1 MDAVPV
7 VRRRGWTLHEMIIS
21 LAVMGL
27 VLALAAHAAT
37 GQLRFFRG
45 VGEIVALR
53 SQIGHAGAIAASV
66 LWGASSAGGDIT
78 VAQDSALEVQ
88 VTIGSAVA
96 CEGAPGRMTIPA
108 PAATPG
114 NALAAFIASPN
125 EGDRV
130 MAFFEDSLGA
140 TWLGLHVTSAASA
153 GGSCA
158 HFPSVSATWT
168 IELREPLPVPTGTA
182 LRFTRPLRLSLYR
195 ASDNRWYLGAKDW
208 NGVAQRFNSIQPLA
222 GPLEPYNRNPA
233 KTGLH
238 FSYRDSRGWALL
250 EPVEVSR
257 VASVTIVA
265 RGVSERAVRVAG
277 MKSAPS
283 EAYSDSTTVT
293 VALRNSR

>member
-7 VRRRGWTLHEMIIS
+7 VSRRGWTLHEMIIS
-21 LAVMGL
+21 LTVMGI
-27 VLALAAHAAT
+27 VVALAAHAAT

-45 VGEIVALR
+45 VGEIVGLR
-53 SQIGHAGAIAASV
+53 SQIGQAGAIAASV
-66 LWGASSAGGDIT
+66 LWSASSLGGDIT
-78 VAQDSALEVQ
+78 VAQDSALEMH

-96 CEGAPGRMTIPA
+96 CESTPGRVTIPA
-108 PAATPG
+108 AAAPPG
-114 NALAAFIASPN
+114 NALAAFIASPA

-153 GGSCA
+153 GGGCVL
-158 HFPSVSATWT
+158 FPSVSATWNV
-168 IELREPLPVPTGTA
+168 ELHEPLTVPAGTA

-222 GPLEPYNRNPA
+222 GPFEPYNRDPA

-238 FSYRDSRGWALL
+238 FGYRDSRGSALL
-250 EPVEVSR
+250 EPVEVSQI
-257 VASVTIVA
+257 ASVTIVA
-265 RGVSERAVRVAG
+265 RAESARAVRVAG
-277 MKSAPS
+277 VKSEPG
-283 EAYSDSTTVT
+283 ETYSDSTAVT
-293 VALRNSR
+293 VGLRNSR

>member
-7 VRRRGWTLHEMIIS
+7 VSRRGWTLHEMIIS
-21 LAVMGL
+21 LTVMGI
-27 VLALAAHAAT
+27 VVGLAAQAAT

-66 LWGASSAGGDIT
+66 LWGASSVGGDIT
-78 VAQDSALEVQ
+78 VAQDSALEMQ

-96 CEGAPGRMTIPA
+96 CEGAPGRVTIPA
-108 PAATPG
+108 AAATPG

-130 MAFFEDSLGA
+130 MALFVDSLGA
-140 TWLGLHVTSAASA
+140 TWLGLHVTSAPSA
-153 GGSCA
+153 GGGCA

-168 IELREPLPVPTGTA
+168 VELRESLSVPTGTA

-208 NGVAQRFNSIQPLA
+208 NGSAQRFNSIQPLA
-222 GPLEPYNRNPA
+222 GPLEPYSRDPA

-238 FSYRDSRGWALL
+238 FDYRDSRGSALL

-257 VASVTIVA
+257 IASVTIVA
-265 RGVSERAVRVAG
+265 RGESARAVRVPG
-277 MKSAPS
+277 MKSAPN
-283 EAYSDSTTVT
+283 EPYSDSTAVT
-293 VALRNSR
+293 VGLRNVR